1 MPGGGLHAGVAGPG
15 NPTHLLTSVFREF
28 LVPLV
33 EMLYF
38 CVSGTPQQ
46 KVNPSPI
53 LLAGGEAAGK
63 AQL

>member
-1 MPGGGLHAGVAGPG
+1 MPGAVFHAGVAWPG
-15 NPTHLLTSVFREF
+15 NTTHLLTSIFREV
-28 LVPLV
+28 LAPLV

-46 KVNPSPI
+46 KVNPSPT